1 MAGPR
6 RIEKIT
12 DIMEF
17 VMALSIE
24 QHEIACRACGAK
36 ILFEPLHR
44 TARCPYCDS
53 PSVIDRPATP
63 DRPDPVFVVGFSV
76 DRNEATGRMR
86 RFIAR
91 KKLAPPGLRGKA
103 AEKVS
108 GVYLPTYLY
117 SAISSSSFHAMIG
130 EDYYVTEVKRDSKG
144 RTSVRRKRKTEYYD
158 LRGPHHAYV
167 GDVVVTASRG
177 IPNDEIEAIE
187 PFDLGDLRRFSPS
200 TVSGWVSEEPSLTRE
215 ECLQLARREST
226 GKLRD
231 VVRRFMPGDSC
242 RGLET
247 RTALTEEA
255 VDLVL
260 LPVWVFAIRYRD
272 DRPPIRILVNGQ
284 TGKAWGKI
292 PVSWKKIAVIAAAVL
307 GLAAVPAII
316 GLLAGL
322 FG

>member
-1 MAGPR
+1 M
-6 RIEKIT
+6 
-12 DIMEF
+12 
-17 VMALSIE
+17 
-24 QHEIACRACGAK
+24 

-76 DRNEATGRMR
+76 DRHEATGRMR

-91 KKLAPPGLRGKA
+91 KKLAPPGLRGKTA
-103 AEKVS
+103 DKVS

-117 SAISSSSFHAMIG
+117 SAIASSSYPATIG
-130 EDYYVTEVKRDSKG
+130 EDYYVTEVSRDSKG

-158 LRGPHHAYV
+158 LRGPHRTYV

-177 IPNDEIEAIE
+177 IPNHEIEAVE
-187 PFDLGDLRRFSPS
+187 PFDLGALRRFSPS
-200 TVSGWVSEEPSLTRE
+200 MVSGWVSEEPSLTRDE
-215 ECLQLARREST
+215 SLQLARQEST
-226 GKLRD
+226 TTIRD

-242 RGLET
+242 RGLAS
-247 RTALTEEA
+247 RTALSEEA

-272 DRPPIRILVNGQ
+272 DRPPIRLLVNGQ

-292 PVSWKKIAVIAAAVL
+292 PVSWKKVAIIAGVVLGAIAAPVILAVM
-307 GLAAVPAII
+307 A
-316 GLLAGL
+316 GLL
-322 FG
+322 